1 MIEILGYIFAGILT
15 VGLGILV
22 YVVLGEILAHTV
34 LTSAKF
40 SIYEENFRSL
50 QRKIN
55 ELETRLE
62 NLEPKDKQDER

>member
-1 MIEILGYIFAGILT
+1 MIEVLGYIFAAILT
-15 VGLGILV
+15 VALGIVV

-34 LTSAKF
+34 LTSSKF
-40 SIYEENFRSL
+40 SIYEENFRNL

-55 ELETRLE
+55 ELEARLE